1 VTARR
6 EEQVDPPDSNRRGL
20 RWLIV
25 AMVVLLVAGLAIDQ
39 VASGFRTARKVAAP
53 VDPTA
58 VVNGAGLAF
67 RCRDAGNC
75 WWVQAVPAFHTWNII
90 RIVDGHA
97 ALMGNLGRANVES
110 GTRIEVASRGD
121 RLTFSV
127 DGAARRTIVDGSLR
141 RVPGAGF
148 MITAGDR
155 TGQAHWDDFTSRAAS
170 GSVQDSFDRPDA
182 DQLGSASSGAW
193 RALRG
198 VWGIRDSQASVVRP
212 IPGGLNLALVNVG
225 ENARVSARLSS
236 GVPPSTVV
244 DDFARA
250 DSTTSLG
257 AAGSGQR
264 WRARRGVWG
273 VDAGAAYVVRSIPH
287 GVDLALV
294 SGGAADGTAEV
305 AVTTMR
311 QGAGLA
317 FRCRG
322 PGNCWRLEAVPR
334 FGTWNVLKVVRN
346 QEHVVTNLGT
356 VPVVS
361 GTTVGVEMAGS
372 RLRFLVN
379 GQVRKVV
386 RDPALHQVAG
396 VGLAISAGSEA
407 SGARWDRFRSSPE
420 QQQTDRPS
428 NGDGG

>member
-1 VTARR
+1 MSVRR
-6 EEQVDPPDSNRRGL
+6 EEQVDPPDSHRRGL

-25 AMVVLLVAGLAIDQ
+25 AMVVLLVGGLAIDQ

-58 VVNGAGLAF
+58 VVNGAGVAF
-67 RCRDAGNC
+67 RCRDTGNC

-90 RIVDGHA
+90 RIVDGHV
-97 ALMGNLGRANVES
+97 ALMGNLGRTTVAS
-110 GTRIEVASRGD
+110 GTRIDVASRGD

-127 DGAARRTIVDGSLR
+127 DGTVRRTIVDGALR
-141 RVPGAGF
+141 RVPGAGL
-148 MITAGDR
+148 MIAAGDR
-155 TGQAHWDDFTSRAAS
+155 TAQAHWDDFTSRAPS
-170 GSVQDSFDRPDA
+170 DSVQDSFDRPDA
-182 DQLGSASSGAW
+182 DQLGSAASGSW
-193 RALRG
+193 RAARG
-198 VWGIRDSQASVVRP
+198 IWGTRDGQASVVRP
-212 IPGGLNLALVNVG
+212 VPGGLSLALVNVG
-225 ENARVSARLSS
+225 EDARVAVTLST

-244 DDFARA
+244 DDFTRA

-257 AAGSGQR
+257 TAGTGQR

-273 VDAGAAYVVRSIPH
+273 IDAGAAYVVRSIPH
-287 GVDLALV
+287 GIDLALV

-305 AVTTMR
+305 AVTTM
-311 QGAGLA
+311 QPGAGLA

-322 PGNCWRLEAVPR
+322 PGNCWRIEAVPR
-334 FGTWNVLKVVRN
+334 FGTWNVIRVLRN
-346 QEHVVTNLGT
+346 QEHVVANLGT
-356 VPVVS
+356 VPTVS

-379 GQVRKVV
+379 GQIRKVV

-396 VGLAISAGSEA
+396 VGLAIPAGSEA
-407 SGARWDRFRSSPE
+407 GGARWDRFRSSPK
-420 QQQTDRPS
+420 QQTNRPS